1 MRRLIR
7 LIKRLWS
14 EFTHAFTGWAGI
26 ALASLLG
33 VVLGVGVYTLQ
44 YSGVTGYL
52 GNDPQTCAN
61 WGVSLSVVAIP
72 AGAAGRGGWG
82 SSRV

>member
-33 VVLGVGVYTLQ
+33 VVLGVGV
-44 YSGVTGYL
+44 
-52 GNDPQTCAN
+52 
-61 WGVSLSVVAIP
+61 
-72 AGAAGRGGWG
+72 
-82 SSRV
+82 